1 MKVLR
6 VCRTFPSINNPGAG
20 MHCYQYTILSKYK
33 SVILTK
39 ENIGNITLSSNSVPI
54 YHMKYRDIIA
64 KSSELNL
71 LNYIAIGISK
81 LWGELICLK
90 EILKISRNNNF
101 SFIHIH
107 SINYLIAGVLA
118 KKILKVPIGLNI
130 GGTDFQRAKNIW
142 LYRVF
147 LKQVDKLFF
156 VSLKVRDELLK
167 IVDEEILVHT

>member
-39 ENIGNITLSSNSVPI
+39 ENIGNITLSSNSSI

-90 EILKISRNNNF
+90 EILKFREI
-101 SFIHIH
+101 II
-107 SINYLIAGVLA
+107 
-118 KKILKVPIGLNI
+118 
-130 GGTDFQRAKNIW
+130 
-142 LYRVF
+142 
-147 LKQVDKLFF
+147 FF
-156 VSLKVRDELLK
+156 YSYPFN
-167 IVDEEILVHT
+167 